1 MLELKGYGGTCI
13 IGVAIFYFHE
23 LFGLLEQA
31 DCLETNNSI
40 DIFAL
45 HYTYLPWIQHQL
57 DIFHKV
63 WDQHKMKT
71 CSRAQQSFP
80 VMDSRHADHT

>member
-1 MLELKGYGGTCI
+1 MLEVKDYEGTCI

-23 LFGLLEQA
+23 LSGLLEQA

-45 HYTYLPWIQHQL
+45 HYT
-57 DIFHKV
+57 K
-63 WDQHKMKT
+63 
-71 CSRAQQSFP
+71 SS
-80 VMDSRHADHT
+80 

>member
-1 MLELKGYGGTCI
+1 MLNHPARSPGRRSCITGRSVFNVRIERLWRICI
-13 IGVAIFYFHE
+13 IGVAIFYFYE

-57 DIFHKV
+57 DTFHKV
-63 WDQHKMKT
+63 
-71 CSRAQQSFP
+71 
-80 VMDSRHADHT
+80 